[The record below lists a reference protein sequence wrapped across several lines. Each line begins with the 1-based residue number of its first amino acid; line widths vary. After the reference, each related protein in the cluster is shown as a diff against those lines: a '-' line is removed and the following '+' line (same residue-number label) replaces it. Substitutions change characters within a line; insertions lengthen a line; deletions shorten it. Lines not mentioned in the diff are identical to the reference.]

1 MSGTVGRR
9 REDFVKYSFE
19 FDGTDEIFE
28 GSTTYSELDGGTKL
42 TLSVWIKPISGSPLL
57 EYVLSNPRD
66 AIANNSQFALVLY
79 ENNNISF
86 NVQSRTSQ
94 FVSGNINAITYGAW
108 NHILVCVDLNRTTG
122 TEGAIFINGVD
133 ETTTSTMGTLSSF
146 YTATDVL
153 HIGIDANGGFNR
165 YNGNID
171 ELAIWSGS
179 DLREQN
185 KVDAIYNNG
194 KPNYLNNLP
203 FSIPQPTTW
212 FRMGE
217 KSELNETQ
225 WTMTDVNGG
234 YTVLSESMDE
244 NNRVLDTP

>member
-1 MSGTVGRR
+1 M
-9 REDFVKYSFE
+9 
-19 FDGTDEIFE
+19 
-28 GSTTYSELDGGTKL
+28 
-42 TLSVWIKPISGSPLL
+42 
-57 EYVLSNPRD
+57 EYIVSNPRD
-66 AIANNSQFALVLY
+66 TTANNSQFALVLY

-86 NVQSRTSQ
+86 NIQSRTSQ
-94 FVSGNINAITYGAW
+94 YVSGRIGAVTYGAW
-108 NHILVCVDLNRTTG
+108 NHILVCVDLDRTIG

-133 ETTTSTMGTLSSF
+133 ETTTSAMGTLTSF
-146 YTATDVL
+146 YNATDVL

-165 YNGNID
+165 YNGYLD
-171 ELAIWSGS
+171 ELAIWAGS

-217 KSELNETQ
+217 ESELNGTQ

-234 YTVLSESMDE
+234 YTVLSESMDG
-244 NNRVLDTP
+244 NNRTENIP